1 MNILAL
7 DLGTKTG
14 YATAY
19 ESGVEVFHEETL
31 GGKLARFTN
40 WLSDQLLWGLFEE
53 GVVVYEMP
61 HFRGGPA
68 TRLLLGMA
76 GIVEAT
82 CAKDFIRCKSVHS
95 ATLKKWA
102 TGNGRASKDEMRGAA
117 QKFSDKAWIDDN
129 EVDAYL
135 IMRWAQETFKDE

>member
-14 YATAY
+14 YATAD
-19 ESGVEVFHEETL
+19 ESGVEAFHEETL
-31 GGKLARFTN
+31 GGKLARFMMWVDAT
-40 WLSDQLLWGLFEE
+40 LLDYQVEL
-53 GVVVYEMP
+53 VAYEQP

-76 GIVEAT
+76 GIVEAK
-82 CAKDFIRCKSVHS
+82 CAEKGIRCESVHS

-135 IMRWAQETFKDE
+135 MMRWAQETFKDE

>member
-14 YATAY
+14 WATDI

-31 GGKLARFTN
+31 GGKLARFMYWFGHPTPFIFPYHT
-40 WLSDQLLWGLFEE
+40 L
-53 GVVVYEMP
+53 VVYEQP

-82 CAKDFIRCKSVHS
+82 CAEYGIRCESIHS

-117 QKFSDKAWIDDN
+117 QKFSDNHEAILGFFSFNLKKEI
-129 EVDAYL
+129 E
-135 IMRWAQETFKDE
+135 RRES

>member
-14 YATAY
+14 YATAV

-40 WLSDQLLWGLFEE
+40 WLGEMIAWYRHDGI
-53 GVVVYEMP
+53 VAYESP

-76 GIVEAT
+76 GVIEAA
-82 CAKDFIRCKSVHS
+82 CAMHGVRCESVHS